1 MRSSR
6 RGHAPAAEAP
16 GGSRKLKTAL
26 HELRALLSQCRL
38 QQGTDSYGLR
48 NQSVDLL
55 DLSFGNMT
63 PTLGRWPPLRIFQQ
77 DPDFVDPE
85 THEFREAHD
94 RQPFQDPSVIAP
106 LTAHSRGPRQQSQ
119 LFIVTDRRGTQ
130 LGAPRNLADS
140 HADHEIFSLT

>member
-1 MRSSR
+1 MCGGYRIHRMREVKAVPLRSR
-6 RGHAPAAEAP
+6 FWKRCVSHVTSFPSEQDTLYPYRDGTQAKQDVDAFTERHAPAAEAP

-63 PTLGRWPPLRIFQQ
+63 PTLGRWPPLRIF
-77 DPDFVDPE
+77 
-85 THEFREAHD
+85 
-94 RQPFQDPSVIAP
+94 
-106 LTAHSRGPRQQSQ
+106 SQ
-119 LFIVTDRRGTQ
+119 
-130 LGAPRNLADS
+130 N
-140 HADHEIFSLT
+140 